1 MQESGETYLETIL
14 TLGINGPVRSIDI
27 AGALGYSKPS
37 VSRAMSILR
46 ENGYIVIWDGH
57 IELTETGRE
66 KAARIY
72 ERHCLITQYLMDT
85 LQIPES
91 IAAQDACRIEHVISE
106 TSFAKIKARYCTE
119 ESSSSKEAD

>member
-14 TLGINGPVRSIDI
+14 TLGAQGPVRSVDV
-27 AGALGYSKPS
+27 AAALGYSKPS

-46 ENGYIVIWDGH
+46 ENGYVAMRDGH

-72 ERHCLITQYLMDT
+72 ERHCLITRYLADT
-85 LQIPES
+85 LGVPENV
-91 IAAQDACRIEHVISE
+91 AAEDACRIEHVISE
-106 TSFAKIKARYCTE
+106 TSFQRIKARYCT
-119 ESSSSKEAD
+119 KR